1 MATTSGRSWP
11 DSRGEVSRSTL
22 PLQLRRTWRGSAAW
36 TLLRSLPPAMTRL
49 RRTTSRSLRT
59 PTGQILLAVGGM
71 LGGAALI
78 SRLALGLMLIVGCLL
93 IGVDGLLREAPA
105 SREEPTLPD
114 AVERWRRSG

>member
-1 MATTSGRSWP
+1 MVTASGRSWP
-11 DSRGEVSRSTL
+11 NLRGEASQSTL
-22 PLQLRRTWRGSAAW
+22 PLQLRRTWHASVAW

-93 IGVDGLLREAPA
+93 IAVDGLLREAPA
-105 SREEPTLPD
+105 REEPTLPD